1 MRSRPI
7 FLPGLFIT
15 SLLHAQADGIYVSD
29 AGNFQNPPWQILR
42 CDLDGSNPVSFITT
56 NLNWP
61 QDIVFLEDS
70 NRVLIS
76 NLGTGTITK
85 YDATSGAY
93 ISDFATGIG
102 GPTRMKIGPDGLLY
116 VLQWNGNGRVRRYEL
131 DGTYAG
137 EFTTVGVP
145 QSIGIDWDSSG
156 DLYVSSYSSDLV
168 RRFDDAGN
176 DLGVFISTDL
186 VGPTNIWFDGSGDLL
201 VSDYDGGA
209 VKRFDA
215 AGVFQG
221 EFVTGLTAVEG
232 IAAYPDG
239 SFLVGNGG
247 THSVKQFD
255 ASGAYVVDPIP
266 SGTGGLLNP
275 NAIVLR
281 GVPILGISGTGTAAN
296 TMRVH
301 PTIGRQFRI
310 DLAHQ
315 ERVRSIGIYSL
326 KGELVERLTQRI
338 WNANGRAAAPY
349 VVTVE
354 WQDGTTTSQRVEV
367 VDR

>member
-1 MRSRPI
+1 MRRRLI
-7 FLPGLFIT
+7 FLPSIFIT
-15 SLLHAQADGIYVSD
+15 SLLQAQADGIYVSD
-29 AGNFQNPPWQILR
+29 AGNFQTGPWQILR
-42 CDLDGSNPVSFITT
+42 CDLDGSNPISFITT

-76 NLGTGTITK
+76 NLGTGAITK
-85 YDATSGAY
+85 YDATTGAY

-137 EFTTVGVP
+137 EFTAVGVP

-156 DLYVSSYSSDLV
+156 DLYVSSYTSDLV
-168 RRFDDAGN
+168 RRFDVAGN

-186 VGPTNIWFDGSGDLL
+186 EGPTNIWFDGNGDLL

-209 VKRFDA
+209 VKRFDGEGA
-215 AGVFQG
+215 FQG
-221 EFVTGLTAVEG
+221 EFVTGLTSVEG
-232 IAAYPDG
+232 IAIYPDG

-247 THSVKQFD
+247 THSVKHFD
-255 ASGAYVVDPIP
+255 ASGTYIADPIP
-266 SGTGGLLNP
+266 SGTEGLLNP

-281 GVPILGISGTGTAAN
+281 GVSAIGIDETGTSA
-296 TMRVH
+296 TIMSVH
-301 PTIGRQFRI
+301 PTVGRQFRI
-310 DLAHQ
+310 ELAHP
-315 ERVRSIGIYSL
+315 ERMRSIGIRSL
-326 KGELVERLTQRI
+326 SGELVERLAQRT
-338 WNANGRAAAPY
+338 WNASGIAAAPY
-349 VVTVE
+349 MVTVE

-367 VDR
+367 VD